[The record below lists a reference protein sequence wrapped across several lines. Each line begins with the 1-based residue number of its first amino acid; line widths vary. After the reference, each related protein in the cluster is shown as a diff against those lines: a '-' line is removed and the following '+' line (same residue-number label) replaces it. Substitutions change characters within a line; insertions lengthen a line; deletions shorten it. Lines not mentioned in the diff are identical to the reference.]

1 LRWTRAT
8 IHYAG
13 LVMHHL
19 DHLSLH
25 LFILVCEER
34 TIARAS
40 ERAFMAPSAVSKRIS
55 DIETRFGTPL
65 LKRSKRGVEPTPAG
79 HALLRHA
86 RGLTRA
92 MERLDS
98 ELSEYAEGARGHV
111 RVLANI
117 SSIMEFLPEEI
128 SDFMLNN
135 PRIQA
140 DIEERFSPDV
150 VRGIAEGNADL
161 GICRRSMAIGDLEF
175 LPYRQDHLAVVV
187 GAAHPLADRASI
199 AFEETLDFEHL
210 GLSAFATLNN
220 YMRKN
225 AEERGRE
232 LRFRSYV
239 SSFDA
244 AYRLVQFGLG
254 LAVFPQEAVERYVH
268 LFDLRLIPLTDDW
281 ALGEF
286 VICLRDRESL
296 SLSARRLLDH
306 LLLRAPELQIEP

>member
-1 LRWTRAT
+1 
-8 IHYAG
+8 
-13 LVMHHL
+13 MQHL

-25 LFILVCEER
+25 LFILVCEEG

-55 DIETRFGTPL
+55 DIEARFGTSL
-65 LKRSKRGVEPTPAG
+65 LNRSKRGVEPTPAG

-86 RGLTRA
+86 RALTRA
-92 MERLDS
+92 MESLDS
-98 ELSEYAEGARGHV
+98 ELSEYAAGARGHV

-117 SSIMEFLPEEI
+117 SSIMEFLPEEL
-128 SDFMLNN
+128 SDFMLDN
-135 PRIQA
+135 PLIQA

-150 VRGIAEGNADL
+150 VRGVAEGNADL
-161 GICRRSMAIGDLEF
+161 GICRRSMAVGNLEF

-187 GAAHPLADRASI
+187 GAAHPLAGCAQI

-210 GLSAFATLNN
+210 GLSAFATLNTF
-220 YMRKN
+220 MRQQ
-225 AEERGRE
+225 AEDRGRE

-254 LAVFPQEAVERYVH
+254 LAVFPREAVERYVQ
-268 LFDLRLIPLTDDW
+268 LFDLHVIPLTDDW

-286 VICLRDRESL
+286 VICMRDRDSL

-306 LLLRAPELQIEP
+306 LLLRAPALQSTL

>member
-1 LRWTRAT
+1 
-8 IHYAG
+8 
-13 LVMHHL
+13 MQHL

-25 LFILVCEER
+25 LFILVCEEG

-55 DIETRFGTPL
+55 DIEARFGTPL
-65 LKRSKRGVEPTPAG
+65 LNRSKRGVEPTPAG
-79 HALLRHA
+79 LALLRHA
-86 RGLTRA
+86 RSLTRA

-117 SSIMEFLPEEI
+117 SSIMEFLPEEL
-128 SDFMLNN
+128 SDFMIEH

-150 VRGIAEGNADL
+150 VRGVAEGNADL
-161 GICRRSMAIGDLEF
+161 GICRRSMAVGDLEF
-175 LPYRQDHLAVVV
+175 LPYRRDHLAVVV
-187 GAAHPLADRASI
+187 GATHTLAGRTHI
-199 AFEETLDFEHL
+199 AFAETLAFDHL

-220 YMRKN
+220 FMRSEATK
-225 AEERGRE
+225 EGQE

-244 AYRLVQFGLG
+244 AFRLVQFGLG
-254 LAVFPQEAVERYVH
+254 LAVFPLEAVERYAR
-268 LFDLRLIPLTDDW
+268 LFDLRIIPLTDDW

-286 VICLRDRESL
+286 VICVRDRDAL

-306 LLLRAPELQIEP
+306 LLLRATSLASRT

>member
-1 LRWTRAT
+1 
-8 IHYAG
+8 
-13 LVMHHL
+13 MPHL
-19 DHLSLH
+19 DHFSLH
-25 LFILVCEER
+25 LFILVCEEG

-40 ERAFMAPSAVSKRIS
+40 ERAFIAPSAVSKRIS
-55 DIETRFGTPL
+55 DIEVRFGTRL

-79 HALLRHA
+79 QALLRHA
-86 RGLTRA
+86 RSLTRA

-111 RVLANI
+111 RVLANV
-117 SSIMEFLPEEI
+117 SSIMEFLPEEL
-128 SDFMLNN
+128 SDFMLAN

-150 VRGIAEGNADL
+150 VRGVAEGNADL
-161 GICRRSMAIGDLEF
+161 GICRRSTAVGDLEF

-187 GAAHPLADRASI
+187 SADHPLADRTSL
-199 AFEETLDFEHL
+199 AFEETLDFDHL
-210 GLSAFATLNN
+210 GLSVFATLNTT
-220 YMRKN
+220 MRED
-225 AEERGRE
+225 AERHGRE

-244 AYRLVQFGLG
+244 AFRLVQFGLG
-254 LAVFPQEAVERYVH
+254 LAVFPLEAVERYAE
-268 LFDLRLIPLTDDW
+268 LFDLRIIPLTDDW

-286 VICLRDRESL
+286 VICVRDHDAL

-306 LLLRAPELQIEP
+306 LLLRAPSRQAPS

>member
-1 LRWTRAT
+1 
-8 IHYAG
+8 
-13 LVMHHL
+13 MQHL

-25 LFILVCEER
+25 LFILICEEG

-40 ERAFMAPSAVSKRIS
+40 ERAFIAPSAVSKRIS
-55 DIETRFGTPL
+55 DIEARFGTPL
-65 LKRSKRGVEPTPAG
+65 LNRSKRGVEPTPAG
-79 HALLRHA
+79 LALLRHA
-86 RGLTRA
+86 RSLTRA

-117 SSIMEFLPEEI
+117 SSIMEFLPEEL
-128 SDFMLNN
+128 SDFMIEH
-135 PRIQA
+135 PGIQA

-150 VRGIAEGNADL
+150 VRGVAEGNADL
-161 GICRRSMAIGDLEF
+161 GICRRSMAVGDLEF
-175 LPYRQDHLAVVV
+175 LPYRRDHLAVVV
-187 GAAHPLADRASI
+187 GSNHFLAGRTNI
-199 AFEETLDFEHL
+199 AFAETLAFDHL

-220 YMRKN
+220 FMRNEATK
-225 AEERGRE
+225 EGGE

-244 AYRLVQFGLG
+244 AFRLVQFGLG
-254 LAVFPQEAVERYVH
+254 LAVFPMEAVERYAQ
-268 LFDLRLIPLTDDW
+268 LFDLHIIPLTDDW

-286 VICLRDRESL
+286 VICVRDRDAL

-306 LLLRAPELQIEP
+306 LLVRATSLQHLS

>member
-1 LRWTRAT
+1 
-8 IHYAG
+8 
-13 LVMHHL
+13 MQPL

-25 LFILVCEER
+25 LFIVVCEAGA
-34 TIARAS
+34 IARAS
-40 ERAFMAPSAVSKRIS
+40 ERASLAPPAVSKRIS
-55 DIETRFGTPL
+55 DIEARFGTAL

-79 HALLRHA
+79 LALLRHA

-111 RVLANI
+111 RVLANV
-117 SSIMEFLPEEI
+117 SSIMEFLPEEL
-128 SDFMLNN
+128 SAVMFDN
-135 PRIQA
+135 PLVQA

-150 VRGIAEGNADL
+150 VRGVAEGSADL
-161 GICRRSMAIGDLEF
+161 GICRKSMAVGDLEF
-175 LPYRQDHLAVVV
+175 VPYRQDHLAVVV
-187 GAAHPLADRASI
+187 GADHPLAGRGSI
-199 AFEETLDFEHL
+199 AFEETLDYEHL
-210 GLSAFATLNN
+210 GLSAFATLNTF
-220 YMRKN
+220 MRN
-225 AEERGRE
+225 SAEAAGKE

-254 LAVFPQEAVERYVH
+254 LAVFPQEAVARYAQ
-268 LFDLRLIPLTDDW
+268 LFDLRVIPLTDNW

-286 VICLRDRESL
+286 VICMRDRHAL

-306 LLLRAPELQIEP
+306 LLLRAPAWQSRD